1 MKKLFIVLVALV
13 VSLGS
18 SFANESYK
26 LDDSKVDAMFS
37 VATETSCSALA
48 AADFNALPDMM
59 ASNYQIKSG
68 DNTMTVLIAWV
79 VDWVGLGAFG
89 IHRYVLGT
97 KGSMWAIYTFTVC
110 GIFGIVPT
118 VDWFVLLID
127 GLLMGNGDKYMD
139 NPKFFMWAGK

>member
-26 LDDSKVDAMFS
+26 LDNSKVDAMFS
-37 VATETSCSALA
+37 VATETSCSALTS
-48 AADFNALPDMM
+48 DFSALPDVM
-59 ASNYQIKSG
+59 ASNYQIKA
-68 DNTMTVLIAWV
+68 DNTTTVLIAWV
-79 VDWVGLGAFG
+79 VDWFVGGFG